1 MIELPFSLNRNVI
14 KFKKHFTI
22 DASLDSLWQNICMTK
37 LQKELAFLQDLYVS
51 SDWTERFTKIFDD
64 NFKVSKKDEILYVN
78 AETGNHA
85 LELCKKLKDQTKLTA
100 ICENQETQRIA
111 QAKADIIKA
120 NIEFITD
127 SPTKIFDTVLA
138 NATFVHPQNLTEF
151 IETIPEYS
159 SNQVAFFLPT
169 AGSFGEIFSFLWESL
184 FNLDLTDKSVE
195 VERLIADLPTT
206 LKLEEIAQSV
216 GLTKV
221 EFVTKNEIFEFANG
235 AEFVNSPL
243 INKFLLPNWL
253 AFLSGKEQK
262 QVIKNLV
269 KVINQDDQD
278 LSFRFSVKA
287 TLVTGQKV

>member
-1 MIELPFSLNRNVI
+1 
-14 KFKKHFTI
+14 
-22 DASLDSLWQNICMTK
+22 MTK
-37 LQKELAFLQDLYVS
+37 AQKELAFLQDLYVS

-85 LELCKKLKDQTKLTA
+85 LKLCKKLNDKIKLTA
-100 ICENQETQRIA
+100 ICENKEAQRIA

-138 NATFVHPQNLTEF
+138 NATFVHPSNLTEF
-151 IETIPEYS
+151 IERINEYS
-159 SNQVAFFLPT
+159 SKQVAFFLPT
-169 AGSFGEIFSFLWESL
+169 AGSFGEIFSFLWETF
-184 FNLDLTDKSVE
+184 FNLDLTNKSIE
-195 VERLIADLPTT
+195 VERLIAELPTT
-206 LKLEEIAQSV
+206 LQIEEIAQSV
-216 GLTKV
+216 GLKEV
-221 EFVTKNEIFEFANG
+221 EFVTQNEIFEFANG

-262 QVIKNLV
+262 QVVKNLV
-269 KVINQDDQD
+269 KVIDQDDKD
-278 LSFRFSVKA
+278 LSFCFSVKA
-287 TLVTGQKV
+287 TLVSGTKKEAETHA